1 LLLAKKLPYD
11 GRSSQSPPEAGALV
25 MDVAKRLANW
35 RDQPPEQWFNAA
47 NRYLPPG
54 LTGVLVIAIAYQ
66 LATLTWTL
74 VPGSMPAAVP
84 LSRTADTGANAPAS
98 DYSVLTNSHLFGEA
112 AEQPAQVVTPAID
125 APDTTLS
132 LTLKGILAKEA
143 DTDGGAIISGSRG
156 EDKAYAVGQTID
168 NADGATLHSVYPDRV
183 LLNRSG
189 RLETLRLPKELTSS
203 AAPMARPS
211 PLPQAAPVAVAPLRD
226 VISNNAARLT
236 DIIRPAP
243 HVQEGQIV
251 GFRLTP
257 GRDRAAF
264 EALGLQPGDVVTDIN
279 GTVLDDPSQG
289 LAIFQALGE
298 STQANV
304 TVLRDGVPQVI
315 VIDTSQLQ
323 SLQENRE

>member
-1 LLLAKKLPYD
+1 
-11 GRSSQSPPEAGALV
+11 
-25 MDVAKRLANW
+25 MDVAKRLADW

-47 NRYLPPG
+47 NRYLPTG
-54 LTGVLVIAIAYQ
+54 LTGILVIAIAYQ

-74 VPGSMPAAVP
+74 VPGSTPAAVP
-84 LSRTADTGANAPAS
+84 LSRSADTGGNAPAS
-98 DYSVLTNSHLFGEA
+98 DYSVLTNAHLFGEA
-112 AEQPAQVVTPAID
+112 AEQPTQVVTPVID

-143 DTDGGAIISGSRG
+143 DTAGGAIISGSRG
-156 EDKAYAVGQTID
+156 EDKAYSVGQTID
-168 NADGATLHSVYPDRV
+168 NADGATLHSVYADRV

-211 PLPQAAPVAVAPLRD
+211 PLPQAAPVAPLRE

-298 STQANV
+298 ATQANV

>member
-1 LLLAKKLPYD
+1 
-11 GRSSQSPPEAGALV
+11 
-25 MDVAKRLANW
+25 MDVAKRLADW

-54 LTGVLVIAIAYQ
+54 ITGILAIAIAYQ

-74 VPGSMPAAVP
+74 VPGSTLVGAP
-84 LSRTADTGANAPAS
+84 LSRTADTGSAPAA
-98 DYSVLTNSHLFGEA
+98 DYSALTSSHLFGEA
-112 AEQPAQVVTPAID
+112 AEQSAEVVTPVID

-143 DTDGGAIISGSRG
+143 ETDGGAIISSSRG
-156 EDKAYAVGQTID
+156 EDKAYTIGQTID
-168 NADGATLHSVYPDRV
+168 NADGATLHSVYADRV

-189 RLETLRLPKELTSS
+189 RLETLRLPKELTAS

-211 PLPQAAPVAVAPLRD
+211 PLPQAAPTAPLRD
-226 VISNNAARLT
+226 VISENATRLT
-236 DIIRPAP
+236 DIVRIAP
-243 HVQEGQIV
+243 HVQEGQVV

-264 EALGLQPGDVVTDIN
+264 EALGLQPGDVVSDIN
-279 GTVLDDPSQG
+279 GTVLDDPAQG
-289 LAIFQALGE
+289 LAVFQALGE
-298 STQANV
+298 ATQANV
-304 TVLRDGVPQVI
+304 TVLRDGVPQII

>member
-1 LLLAKKLPYD
+1 
-11 GRSSQSPPEAGALV
+11 
-25 MDVAKRLANW
+25 MDVAKRLADW

-54 LTGVLVIAIAYQ
+54 ITGVLVIAIAYQ

-74 VPGSMPAAVP
+74 VPGSTPAAAP
-84 LSRTADTGANAPAS
+84 LSRTTDTGSSAPAS
-98 DYSVLTNSHLFGEA
+98 DYSVLANAHLFGEA
-112 AEQPAQVVTPAID
+112 ARQPQVVAPVID

-143 DTDGGAIISGSRG
+143 DTAGGAIISSTRG
-156 EDKAYAVGQTID
+156 DDKAYLVDQTID
-168 NADGATLHSVYPDRV
+168 NADGATLHSVYADRV
-183 LLNRSG
+183 LLNRNG
-189 RLETLRLPKELTSS
+189 RLETLRLPKELRTT

-211 PLPQAAPVAVAPLRD
+211 PLPQPAPVAAIRD
-226 VISNNAARLT
+226 VISENATRLT

-243 HVQEGQIV
+243 HVQEGRIV

-264 EALGLQPGDVVTDIN
+264 EALGLLPGDVVTDIN

-289 LAIFQALGE
+289 LAVFQALGE
-298 STQANV
+298 ATQANV
-304 TVLRDGVPQVI
+304 TVLRDGIPQVI